1 MVQRAKRAEKE
12 VARPAFKPGQS
23 RFEAN
28 RPEASKASERYLY
41 GCSGLFCN
49 YNFLNIP
56 IYPNPRSG
64 TVYGPE
70 IIQLAANPKPSK
82 EPVPKRPRFSTQT
95 YRDAIAVA
103 KLGGTDLGGK
113 SLQSAD
119 MALPH
124 RMSWKD
130 LRDNVLKFT
139 IGLDSEASLMRWTDR
154 LVLATEERIKL
165 YESDGLDRQN
175 LDSIKKRLDEFKIA
189 RGQFLQCLD
198 TRAQELSS
206 GKDDPG
212 TLKLLEASQAKFL
225 ALINQIPGN
234 VPDIGPHKSVN
245 NPVRERA
252 HLHVESGSLTPASQ
266 ATASMTPGR
275 LSKGIATTSD
285 KEHLVTTVGTIV
297 PISSLPTDQQQKIK
311 RHSRSS
317 VTGF

>member
-1 MVQRAKRAEKE
+1 MMHRAKKTEKGRGRS
-12 VARPAFKPGQS
+12 AFRPGES
-23 RFEAN
+23 IFEAN
-28 RPEASKASERYLY
+28 RLEASKASERYLY
-41 GCSGLFCN
+41 GCSGPLCN
-49 YNFLNIP
+49 YNLSNMP
-56 IYPNPRSG
+56 IYPNSRSD
-64 TVYGPE
+64 TAYGSE

-82 EPVPKRPRFSTQT
+82 EPVPKRPKFSTQT
-95 YRDAIAVA
+95 YNNAIAVA

-130 LRDNVLKFT
+130 LRDNVVKLT
-139 IGLDSEASLMRWTDR
+139 IGLDSEASFMRWTNR
-154 LVLATEERIKL
+154 LVFATEERIKS
-165 YESDGLDRQN
+165 YISGGLDQQN
-175 LDSIKKRLDEFKIA
+175 LDSIRRKLNEFKTA

-212 TLKLLEASQAKFL
+212 TLKLLEASKTKFL

-234 VPDIGPHKSVN
+234 VPDIGPHKRFN

-252 HLHVESGSLTPASQ
+252 HLHAESGSLTPASL

-285 KEHLVTTVGTIV
+285 KEHLVTTDGTIV
-297 PISSLPTDQQQKIK
+297 PISSLPPDQQQKIK
-311 RHSRSS
+311 SHSRSS
-317 VTGF
+317 VPRF